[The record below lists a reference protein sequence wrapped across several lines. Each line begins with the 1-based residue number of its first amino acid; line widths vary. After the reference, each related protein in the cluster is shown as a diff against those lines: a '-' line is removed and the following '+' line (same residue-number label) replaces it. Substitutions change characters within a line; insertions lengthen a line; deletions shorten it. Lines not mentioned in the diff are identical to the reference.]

1 MSGVAG
7 AALPTVHSGPPANS
21 LKTLDQVT
29 SVLPGDTCRLDMGT
43 VAHRR
48 AWPLQGAWGADRGQ
62 GPAHPS
68 AVGRVARAPPSR
80 PLHAPRRQPCAS
92 FAPP

>member
-29 SVLPGDTCRLDMGT
+29 SVCPGTLVDWTW
-43 VAHRR
+43 AP
-48 AWPLQGAWGADRGQ
+48 WPTGERGHSKEPGGQ
-62 GPAHPS
+62 TG
-68 AVGRVARAPPSR
+68 ARAQ
-80 PLHAPRRQPCAS
+80 LTPRL
-92 FAPP
+92 